1 MRTAAYVVP
10 VALAGFFAVASA
22 PAQDYP
28 NRPIRMIVGFPPGGG
43 TDVMARLVAP
53 RMTGNLEPAGRH
65 RQPPRRNRHP

>member
-28 NRPIRMIVGFPPGGG
+28 NRPIRMIVGFPP
-43 TDVMARLVAP
+43 AAAP
-53 RMTGNLEPAGRH
+53 T
-65 RQPPRRNRHP
+65 